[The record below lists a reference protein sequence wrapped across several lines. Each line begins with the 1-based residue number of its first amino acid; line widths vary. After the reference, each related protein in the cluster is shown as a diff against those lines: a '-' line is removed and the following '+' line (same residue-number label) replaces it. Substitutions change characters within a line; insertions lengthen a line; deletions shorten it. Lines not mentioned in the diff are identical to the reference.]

1 MLTFLEIINL
11 VTLLGVTRF
20 FCLIFHKF
28 GTKKIHL
35 MISAFITYLILEK
48 NYSKHTITAYQNDLN
63 SFSLFCE
70 NTFDQDEIRTVHYS
84 QIRSWIVD
92 LVGQGVSNN
101 TINRKISTLKSF
113 YKFLQ
118 KTKQIDLNPL
128 IKHKALKVEKRI
140 QNPFSESEI
149 TKVISL
155 LEEKDDFVSVRNR
168 LIVELLYSTGMRRGE
183 LISIQLSDVALSGKL
198 IKVIGKRNKE
208 RFVPL
213 LASIIKTIERYLE
226 LRKEVVTTSRFLFI
240 TEKGNK
246 LYETLVYRVVNS
258 YFSNVSKKEKKSPHL
273 LRHSFATHLLNE
285 GADLNSVKEL
295 LGHASLASTQVY
307 THNSVEKMKK
317 VYNQAHPRSLKKN
330 NL

>member
-1 MLTFLEIINL
+1 
-11 VTLLGVTRF
+11 
-20 FCLIFHKF
+20 
-28 GTKKIHL
+28 
-35 MISAFITYLILEK
+35 MISAFITYLTLEK
-48 NYSKHTITAYQNDLN
+48 KYSKHTITAYQNDLM
-63 SFSLFCE
+63 SFRIFCE
-70 NTFDQDEIRTVHYS
+70 SAFDQNEIRTVHYP

-101 TINRKISTLKSF
+101 TINRKISSLKSF

-128 IKHKALKVEKRI
+128 IKHKVLKVEKRI
-140 QNPFSESEI
+140 QTPFSQLEI
-149 TKVISL
+149 SKVITH
-155 LEEKDDFVSVRNR
+155 LEEKDDFVSVRNL

-183 LISIQLSDVALSGKL
+183 LISIQLSDVALSDKL

-213 LASIIKTIERYLE
+213 LASVIKTMSRYLE
-226 LRKEVVTTSRFLFI
+226 LRKEVVSASHFLFL

-258 YFSNVSKKEKKSPHL
+258 YFSNASSKEKKSPHL

-317 VYNQAHPRSLKKN
+317 VYNQAHPRSQKK
-330 NL
+330 